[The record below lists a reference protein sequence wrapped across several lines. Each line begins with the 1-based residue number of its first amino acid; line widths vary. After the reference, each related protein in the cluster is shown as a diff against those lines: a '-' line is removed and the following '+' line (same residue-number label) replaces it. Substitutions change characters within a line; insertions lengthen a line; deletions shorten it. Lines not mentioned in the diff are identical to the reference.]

1 MRNIIR
7 FWSDHHPSNFN
18 FVYFRAMSKDR
29 GLFRT
34 TGSFAAIVPD
44 VRIRQNSPLSHP
56 PWNVSNVQ
64 RDLSCLTQPCSTIQT
79 TNWMGK
85 ALMKT
90 DNTYMYMYDSAE
102 CRLTPLMGVNR
113 VITLITRML
122 AVFEKFGQLSLLG
135 GGWEI
140 PTTFSWRR
148 GGRLLTFFPGPF

>member
-1 MRNIIR
+1 MKNEKKTPWAFQNIEYKKFGVFCCNILLSSKLL
-7 FWSDHHPSNFN
+7 FLKCDIYTNTIYAKYNQVLIGPSSNFN

-90 DNTYMYMYDSAE
+90 DNIVYTYMYIVQTS
-102 CRLTPLMGVNR
+102 LM
-113 VITLITRML
+113 
-122 AVFEKFGQLSLLG
+122 E
-135 GGWEI
+135 
-140 PTTFSWRR
+140 
-148 GGRLLTFFPGPF
+148 